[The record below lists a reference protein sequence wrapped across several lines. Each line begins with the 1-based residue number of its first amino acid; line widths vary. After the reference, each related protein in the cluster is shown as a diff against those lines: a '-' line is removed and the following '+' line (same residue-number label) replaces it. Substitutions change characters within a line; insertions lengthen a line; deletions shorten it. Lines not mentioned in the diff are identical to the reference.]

1 VADRDTIA
9 RLTRRITKAGGKA
22 SQPEVTNLAA
32 YVELLA
38 RWNKKI
44 NLTALRVDPLSDEA
58 ADRLIVEPVL
68 GARHLRPTESLVI
81 DVGTGGGS
89 PAIPLAIMSP
99 DIRLVMVE
107 VKVRKCAFLRE
118 VVRQLGLKNAAVENF
133 RIEELLARTE
143 YHEAVDVVTVRAVR
157 PDRKLLNAIQ
167 AFLKPGGRLF
177 WFGAEASQK
186 PEIQYPFVSGQSETL
201 VPTMGSQLF
210 VFTKSPQVAVK

>member
-1 VADRDTIA
+1 VADRETIA
-9 RLTRRITKAGGKA
+9 RLSRRITKAGGKA
-22 SQPEVTNLAA
+22 TSDQVTSLAA

-38 RWNKKI
+38 KWNKKI
-44 NLTALRVDPLSDEA
+44 NLTALPVDPLSDEA

-68 GARHLRPTESLVI
+68 GARRLAPTERVVI

-89 PAIPLAIMSP
+89 PAIPLAIMCP
-99 DIRLVMVE
+99 EVRLVMVE

-118 VVRQLGLKNAAVENF
+118 VVRQLGLKTASVENC
-133 RIEELLARTE
+133 RLEELLAKSE

-157 PDRKLLNAIQ
+157 PDRRLLMAIQ

-186 PEIQYPFVSGQSETL
+186 PDFQIPFNSGQSEAL
-201 VPTMGSQLF
+201 VPTMGSQLWIL
-210 VFTKSPQVAVK
+210 TKSSKLL

>member
-1 VADRDTIA
+1 MADRETIA
-9 RLTRRITKAGGKA
+9 RLSRRITKAGGKA
-22 SQPEVTNLAA
+22 SADQIRDLAA
-32 YVELLA
+32 YAELLG

-44 NLTALRVDPLSDEA
+44 NLTALPVDPLSDEA

-68 GARHLRPTESLVI
+68 GAKHLRPSEKLLI

-89 PAIPLAIMSP
+89 PAIPLAIMTTGA
-99 DIRLVMVE
+99 RLVMVE

-118 VVRQLGLKNAAVENF
+118 VVRQLSLKGATVENC
-133 RIEELLARTE
+133 RLEELLARSE

-157 PDRKLLNAIQ
+157 PDRRLLTAIQ

-186 PEIQYPFVSGQSETL
+186 PDFQPPFEIGQSEPL
-201 VPTMGSQLF
+201 VPSMGSQLF
-210 VFTKSPQVAVK
+210 ILTKTAKLL

>member
-1 VADRDTIA
+1 VADRETIA
-9 RLTRRITKAGGKA
+9 RLSRRITKAGGKA
-22 SQPEVTNLAA
+22 SSAQVTNLAA

-44 NLTALRVDPLSDEA
+44 NLTALPVEPLSDEA
-58 ADRLIVEPVL
+58 VDRLIVEPVL
-68 GARHLRPTESLVI
+68 GARRLRPSEKFVI

-99 DIRLVMVE
+99 DVRLVMVE

-118 VVRQLGLKNAAVENF
+118 VVRQLGLKGASVENC
-133 RIEELLARTE
+133 RVEELLSRSE

-157 PDRKLLNAIQ
+157 PDRRLLMAIQ

-186 PEIQYPFVSGQSETL
+186 PDFQVPFTSGQSETL
-201 VPTMGSQLF
+201 VPSMGSQLWIL
-210 VFTKSPQVAVK
+210 TKTSKLL

>member
-1 VADRDTIA
+1 MADRETIA
-9 RLTRRITKAGGKA
+9 RLSRRITKAGGKVSSA
-22 SQPEVTNLAA
+22 QVTNLAA

-44 NLTALRVDPLSDEA
+44 NLTALPVEPLSDEA

-68 GARHLRPTESLVI
+68 GARRLLPSEKFVI

-89 PAIPLAIMSP
+89 PAIPLAIMAL
-99 DIRLVMVE
+99 DVRLVMVE

-118 VVRQLGLKNAAVENF
+118 VVRQLGLKGVGVENC
-133 RIEELLARTE
+133 RVEELLSRSE

-157 PDRKLLNAIQ
+157 PDRRLLMAIQ

-186 PEIQYPFVSGQSETL
+186 PDFQVPFTSGQSETL
-201 VPTMGSQLF
+201 VPTMGSQLWIL
-210 VFTKSPQVAVK
+210 TKTHKLL

>member
-9 RLTRRITKAGGKA
+9 RLSRRITKAGGKA
-22 SQPEVTNLAA
+22 SSAQVTNLAA

-44 NLTALRVDPLSDEA
+44 NLTALPVEPLSDEA
-58 ADRLIVEPVL
+58 VDRLIVEPVL
-68 GARHLRPTESLVI
+68 GARRLRPSEKFVI

-99 DIRLVMVE
+99 EVRLVMVE
-107 VKVRKCAFLRE
+107 VKGRKCAFLRE
-118 VVRQLGLKNAAVENF
+118 VVRQLGLKGAGVENC
-133 RIEELLARTE
+133 RVEELLARSE

-157 PDRKLLNAIQ
+157 PDRRLLMAIQ

-186 PEIQYPFVSGQSETL
+186 PDFQVPFTSGQSETL
-201 VPTMGSQLF
+201 VPTMGSQLWIL
-210 VFTKSPQVAVK
+210 TKTHKLL

>member
-1 VADRDTIA
+1 VADRETIA
-9 RLTRRITKAGGKA
+9 RLSRRITKAGGKA
-22 SQPEVTNLAA
+22 SPAQVTNLAA

-44 NLTALRVDPLSDEA
+44 NLTALPVDPLSDEA

-68 GARHLRPTESLVI
+68 GARRLLPSEKFVI

-89 PAIPLAIMSP
+89 PAIPIAIMAP
-99 DIRLVMVE
+99 EVRLVMVE

-118 VVRQLGLKNAAVENF
+118 VVRQLALPGASVENS
-133 RIEELLARTE
+133 RVEELLSRSE

-157 PDRKLLNAIQ
+157 PDRRLLTAIQ

-186 PEIQYPFVSGQSETL
+186 PEFQVPFTSGQSEAL
-201 VPTMGSQLF
+201 VPSMGSRLWIL
-210 VFTKSPQVAVK
+210 TKTHKLL

>member
-1 VADRDTIA
+1 MADRETIA
-9 RLTRRITKAGGKA
+9 RLSRRITKAGGKA
-22 SQPEVTNLAA
+22 SSAQVTNLAA

-38 RWNKKI
+38 RWTKKI
-44 NLTALRVDPLSDEA
+44 NLTALPVEPLSDEA

-68 GARHLRPTESLVI
+68 GARRLLPSERFVI

-89 PAIPLAIMSP
+89 PAIPLAIMAP
-99 DIRLVMVE
+99 DVRLVMVE

-118 VVRQLGLKNAAVENF
+118 VVRQLGLKGVGVENC
-133 RIEELLARTE
+133 RVEELLSRSE

-157 PDRKLLNAIQ
+157 PDRRLLMAIQ

-186 PEIQYPFVSGQSETL
+186 PDFQVPFTSGQSETL
-201 VPTMGSQLF
+201 VPTMGSQLWIL
-210 VFTKSPQVAVK
+210 TKTHKLL

>member
-1 VADRDTIA
+1 MADRETIA
-9 RLTRRITKAGGKA
+9 RLSRRITKAGGKA
-22 SQPEVTNLAA
+22 SSAQVTNLAA
-32 YVELLA
+32 YIELLA

-44 NLTALRVDPLSDEA
+44 NLTALPAEPLSDEA

-68 GARHLRPTESLVI
+68 AARRLRPTEKFVI

-89 PAIPLAIMSP
+89 PAIPLAIMAP
-99 DIRLVMVE
+99 DVRLVMVE

-118 VVRQLGLKNAAVENF
+118 VVRQLGLKGAEIENC
-133 RIEELLARTE
+133 RVEELLSRSE

-157 PDRKLLNAIQ
+157 PDRRLLMAIQ

-186 PEIQYPFVSGQSETL
+186 PDFQIPFTSGQSETL
-201 VPTMGSQLF
+201 VPTMGSQLWIL
-210 VFTKSPQVAVK
+210 TKTHKLL

>member
-1 VADRDTIA
+1 MADRETIA
-9 RLTRRITKAGGKA
+9 RLSRRITKAGGKVSSA
-22 SQPEVTNLAA
+22 QVTNLAA

-44 NLTALRVDPLSDEA
+44 NLTALPVDPLSDEA

-68 GARHLRPTESLVI
+68 GARRLLPSEKVVI

-89 PAIPLAIMSP
+89 PAIPLAIMAP
-99 DIRLVMVE
+99 DVRLVMVE

-118 VVRQLGLKNAAVENF
+118 VVRQLGLKGAAVENC
-133 RIEELLARTE
+133 RVEELLSRSE

-157 PDRKLLNAIQ
+157 PDRKLLTAIQ

-186 PEIQYPFVSGQSETL
+186 PDFQIPFASGQSETL
-201 VPTMGSQLF
+201 VPTMGSQLWILSK
-210 VFTKSPQVAVK
+210 TRKLL

>member
-9 RLTRRITKAGGKA
+9 RLSRRIAKAGGTA
-22 SQPEVTNLAA
+22 SPAQVTSLAA

-38 RWNKKI
+38 KWNKKI
-44 NLTALRVDPLSDEA
+44 NLTAMPVDPLSDEA

-68 GARHLRPTESLVI
+68 GARRLMPTDRVVL

-89 PAIPLAIMSP
+89 PAIPLAIMASHA
-99 DIRLVMVE
+99 RVVMVE

-118 VVRQLGLKNAAVENF
+118 VVRQLGLAGAAVENC
-133 RIEELLARTE
+133 RIEELLSRTE

-157 PDRKLLNAIQ
+157 PDRRLLMAIQ

-177 WFGAEASQK
+177 WFGAEASQR
-186 PEIQYPFVSGQSETL
+186 PDFQVPFTEAHTETL
-201 VPTMGSQLF
+201 VPVMGSQLWILEK
-210 VFTKSPQVAVK
+210 THKLL

>member
-1 VADRDTIA
+1 MADRETIA
-9 RLTRRITKAGGKA
+9 RLSRRITKAGGKA
-22 SQPEVTNLAA
+22 SPAQVTNLAA

-44 NLTALRVDPLSDEA
+44 NLTAMPVEPLSDEA

-68 GARHLRPTESLVI
+68 GARRLLPSEKFVI

-89 PAIPLAIMSP
+89 PAIPMAIMSP
-99 DIRLVMVE
+99 DVRLVMVE

-118 VVRQLGLKNAAVENF
+118 VVRRLGLTGASVENC
-133 RIEELLARTE
+133 RVEELLSRSE

-157 PDRKLLNAIQ
+157 PDRRLLTAIQ

-177 WFGAEASQK
+177 WFGAESSQK
-186 PEIQYPFVSGQSETL
+186 PDFQVPFTSGQSEAL
-201 VPTMGSQLF
+201 VPSMGSQLWIL
-210 VFTKSPQVAVK
+210 TKTHKLL

>member
-1 VADRDTIA
+1 VADRETIA
-9 RLTRRITKAGGKA
+9 RLSRRITKAGGKA
-22 SQPEVTNLAA
+22 SPAQVTNLAA

-44 NLTALRVDPLSDEA
+44 NLTALPVKPLSDEA

-68 GARHLRPTESLVI
+68 GARRLLPSEKFVI

-89 PAIPLAIMSP
+89 PAIPIAIMAP
-99 DIRLVMVE
+99 DVRLVMVE

-118 VVRQLGLKNAAVENF
+118 VVRQLSLTGASVENC
-133 RIEELLARTE
+133 RVEELLSRSE

-157 PDRKLLNAIQ
+157 PDRRLLTAIQ

-186 PEIQYPFVSGQSETL
+186 PDFQVPFTSGQSETL
-201 VPTMGSQLF
+201 VPSMGSQLWIL
-210 VFTKSPQVAVK
+210 TKTHKLL

>member
-1 VADRDTIA
+1 MAGVADRDTIA
-9 RLTRRITKAGGKA
+9 RLSRRITKAGGKA
-22 SQPEVTNLAA
+22 SQAQITNLAA
-32 YVELLA
+32 YAEVLA

-44 NLTALRVDPLSDEA
+44 NLTALPVDPLSDEA

-68 GARHLRPTESLVI
+68 GAKHLRPSEQFIL

-89 PAIPLAIMSP
+89 PAIPLAIMAP
-99 DIRLVMVE
+99 HARLVMVE

-118 VVRQLGLKNAAVENF
+118 VVRQLGLSAAAVENC
-133 RIEELLARTE
+133 RVEELLSRTE

-157 PDRKLLNAIQ
+157 PDRKLLTAIQ

-186 PEIQYPFVSGQSETL
+186 PDFQLPFVSGHTEVL
-201 VPTMGSQLF
+201 VPSMGSQLF
-210 VFTKSPQVAVK
+210 VLTKTM

>member
-1 VADRDTIA
+1 VADRETIA
-9 RLTRRITKAGGKA
+9 RLSRRISKAGGKA
-22 SQPEVTNLAA
+22 SSAQVTNLAA

-44 NLTALRVDPLSDEA
+44 NLTALPVEPLSDEA
-58 ADRLIVEPVL
+58 VDRLIVEPVL
-68 GARHLRPTESLVI
+68 GARRLRPSEKVVI

-99 DIRLVMVE
+99 DVRLVMVE

-118 VVRQLGLKNAAVENF
+118 VVRQLGLKGASVENC
-133 RIEELLARTE
+133 RVEELLSRSE

-157 PDRKLLNAIQ
+157 PDRRLLMAIQ

-186 PEIQYPFVSGQSETL
+186 PDFQVPFTSGQSETL
-201 VPTMGSQLF
+201 VPSMGSQLWIL
-210 VFTKSPQVAVK
+210 TKTSKLL

>member
-1 VADRDTIA
+1 MADRETIA
-9 RLTRRITKAGGKA
+9 RLSRRITKAGGKA
-22 SQPEVTNLAA
+22 SSAQVTNLAA

-44 NLTALRVDPLSDEA
+44 NLTALPVEPLSDEA
-58 ADRLIVEPVL
+58 ADRLIVEPVV
-68 GARHLRPTESLVI
+68 GARRLLPSEKFVM

-89 PAIPLAIMSP
+89 PAIPLAIMAP
-99 DIRLVMVE
+99 DVRLVMIE

-118 VVRQLGLKNAAVENF
+118 VVRQLGLKGVGVENC
-133 RIEELLARTE
+133 RVEELLSRSE

-157 PDRKLLNAIQ
+157 PDRRLLMAIQ

-186 PEIQYPFVSGQSETL
+186 PEFQVPFTSGQSETL
-201 VPTMGSQLF
+201 VPTMGSQLWIL
-210 VFTKSPQVAVK
+210 TKTHKLL

>member
-1 VADRDTIA
+1 VADRETIA

-22 SQPEVTNLAA
+22 SPAQVTNLAA

-44 NLTALRVDPLSDEA
+44 NLTALPVEPLSDEA
-58 ADRLIVEPVL
+58 ADRLVVESVL
-68 GARHLRPTESLVI
+68 GARRLRPTEKFVI

-89 PAIPLAIMSP
+89 PAIPLAIMAP
-99 DIRLVMVE
+99 DVRLVMVE

-118 VVRQLGLKNAAVENF
+118 VVRQLGLKGVGVENC
-133 RIEELLARTE
+133 RVEELLSRSE

-157 PDRKLLNAIQ
+157 PDRRLLTAIQ

-186 PEIQYPFVSGQSETL
+186 PDFQLPFTSGQSETL
-201 VPTMGSQLF
+201 VPAMGSRLWIL
-210 VFTKSPQVAVK
+210 TKPL

>member
-1 VADRDTIA
+1 VADRETIA
-9 RLTRRITKAGGKA
+9 RLSRRINKAGGKA
-22 SQPEVTNLAA
+22 SPAQITNLAA

-44 NLTALRVDPLSDEA
+44 NLTALPVEPLSDEA

-68 GARHLRPTESLVI
+68 GARRLLPPEKFVI

-89 PAIPLAIMSP
+89 PAIPIAIMAP
-99 DIRLVMVE
+99 DVRLVMVE

-118 VVRQLGLKNAAVENF
+118 VVRQLSLTGASVENC
-133 RIEELLARTE
+133 RVEELLSRSE

-157 PDRKLLNAIQ
+157 PDRRLLTAIQ

-186 PEIQYPFVSGQSETL
+186 PDFQVPFTSGQSETL
-201 VPTMGSQLF
+201 VPAMGSQLWIL
-210 VFTKSPQVAVK
+210 TKTYKLL